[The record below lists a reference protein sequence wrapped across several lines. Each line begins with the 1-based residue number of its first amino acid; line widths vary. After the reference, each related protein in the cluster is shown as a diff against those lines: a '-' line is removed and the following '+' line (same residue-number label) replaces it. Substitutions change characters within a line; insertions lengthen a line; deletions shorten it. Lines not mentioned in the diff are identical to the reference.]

1 MRVRW
6 LTITI
11 LLAGCASLA
20 KLPSSEPSVT
30 GCQAFTRHPREVI
43 SVSGL
48 TDHDE
53 LEPAWL
59 KEELGPHTIDDWIRR
74 YAAQSMASWEPD
86 SARRE
91 VRMLLEREFL
101 HDAWNQLVR
110 LSAPGDRFFYYTTP
124 DNYWSSLAGQ
134 DGIVVLRR
142 CVVVAKSILVQS

>member
-1 MRVRW
+1 

-20 KLPSSEPSVT
+20 KLPSSEPSLT
-30 GCQAFTRHPREVI
+30 GCRAFTRHPREVI
-43 SVSGL
+43 FVSGL
-48 TDHDE
+48 TDHDD

-59 KEELGPHTIDDWIRR
+59 VEELGPETIDDWIWR
-74 YAAQSMASWEPD
+74 YAAQSMARWEPD

-91 VRMLLEREFL
+91 VRLRREREFL
-101 HDAWNQLVR
+101 HEEWRQVVK

-142 CVVVAKSILVQS
+142 CVVLAKSILTQS